1 MNIKAQARFRPSVA
15 AGLLLGATLTG
26 AGAQGIYTCTDAKGR
41 KLTSDRPIAECID
54 REQIELNPNG
64 TVRRRVNPTPTGQ
77 ELAAE
82 AARQREA
89 AEQQARRA
97 EEQRR
102 VQAELTRYPNRAVH
116 DAERARAI
124 AQIDELI
131 KASKKRL
138 GELQQQRK
146 EIESEMEFYRKDPS
160 RAPAS
165 LKQQITQNEQSIGVQ
180 DRFIVE
186 QEAEKKRANARF
198 DEKLAELQKLWAASG
213 AASGPPPQ
221 PGASKPAR

>member
-1 MNIKAQARFRPSVA
+1 MSPGVQAGFRPSLA

-26 AGAQGIYTCTDAKGR
+26 VGAQSVYTCTDAKGR
-41 KLTSDRPIAECID
+41 KLTSDRPIIECID

-64 TVRRRVNPTPTGQ
+64 TVRRRLAPTPTGL

-89 AEQQARRA
+89 AAQRARQA
-97 EEQRR
+97 EEQARI
-102 VQAELTRYPNRAVH
+102 QAVLKRYPNRAAH
-116 DAERARAI
+116 DAEQAKAI

-131 KASKKRL
+131 KAAKKRL

-146 EIESEMEFYRKDPS
+146 AIEAEMEFYRKDPS

-165 LKQQITQNEQSIGVQ
+165 LKQQVAENEHSVGVQ

-186 QEAEKKRANARF
+186 QDAEKKRVNARF
-198 DEKLAELQKLWAASG
+198 DAKLAELQKLWALS
-213 AASGPPPQ
+213 SPSPPQ
-221 PGASKPAR
+221 SGASKPAR